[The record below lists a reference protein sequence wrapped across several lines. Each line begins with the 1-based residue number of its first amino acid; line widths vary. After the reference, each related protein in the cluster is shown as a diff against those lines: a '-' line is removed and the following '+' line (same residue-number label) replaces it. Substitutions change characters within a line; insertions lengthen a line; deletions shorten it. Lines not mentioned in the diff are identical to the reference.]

1 MHLHETELKSYLM
14 SIVHQHQMSPDCL
27 LTPHGVISLHDLVEI
42 LRIYHALKIRAK
54 VFHFWGL
61 R

>member
-14 SIVHQHQMSPDCL
+14 SINIKCHLTVS